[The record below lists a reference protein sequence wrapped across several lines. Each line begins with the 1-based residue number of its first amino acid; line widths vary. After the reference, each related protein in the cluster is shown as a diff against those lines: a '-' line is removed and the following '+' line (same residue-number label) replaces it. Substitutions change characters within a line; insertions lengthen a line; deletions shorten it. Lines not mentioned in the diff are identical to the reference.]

1 MPNVEKPLAKI
12 TNEAPAASLGT
23 SFTVQKY
30 LFAFATQFET
40 REYLRTQPIPDE
52 ANRAA
57 EILKAWQEVQP
68 RVQALVGSEAGLADT
83 IVVEDLP
90 THLRDRVR
98 QMLKAFQPPISVAM
112 VEIDKLVAPQ
122 RKVDLE
128 YVKKLHSELP
138 AEPTLDD
145 LLELCLSGERPLAP
159 VQHLEVGPNAHIF
172 SSPSTDIRFLGAFL
186 KDTLSADD
194 LAHAPPGGMPVA
206 AIVGFIG
213 YGASPVNAYAA
224 GRRMVLSNGFHRLYA
239 LRALGINLAPV
250 LVQNA
255 ANPQLDFPPHLLGI
269 PREYL
274 LTHQRPVLMKDF
286 FETGFTADVR
296 IRNRIRVVSVQVTPG
311 QHDVPA

>member
-1 MPNVEKPLAKI
+1 VETPATI
-12 TNEAPAASLGT
+12 AREAPAVPLGT
-23 SFTVQKY
+23 SFTIQKY

-52 ANRAA
+52 ADQAA
-57 EILKAWQEVQP
+57 EILKAWHQVQP
-68 RVQALVGSEAGLADT
+68 RVLALIGSEAGLADT
-83 IVVEDLP
+83 IAVEHVP
-90 THLRDRVR
+90 AHLHKHV
-98 QMLKAFQPPISVAM
+98 QKMLKGFQPPIRVAM

-122 RKVDLE
+122 RKVDLDF
-128 YVKKLHSELP
+128 VKKLHSDLP
-138 AEPTLDD
+138 VKPTLDD
-145 LLELCLSGERPLAP
+145 LLELCLSSERPFAP
-159 VQHLEVGPNAHIF
+159 VQHLEVGSNAHIF

-186 KDTLSADD
+186 KGTLSPDD

-206 AIVGFIG
+206 AIISFVG
-213 YGASPVNAYAA
+213 YGASPVNVYAA

-239 LRALGINLAPV
+239 LRALGIERAPV
-250 LVQNA
+250 LVQTA
-255 ANPQLDFPPHLLGI
+255 ANPHLDFPPQLLGI

-296 IRNRIRVVSVQVTPG
+296 TQNRIRVVSVQVTPG